1 MKSLA
6 KKVSYNLFLSAF
18 NSLYR
23 NYFMIR
29 RSKFGFIHPKARVRF
44 PILIKGIEN
53 VFMYENTHI
62 LGHSKI
68 ITTQARFI
76 MKKNSA
82 SAEGLTVVTG
92 NHISFKGEFFIEK
105 AGDLD
110 VQVPQDVIVEE
121 DVGIYSNVTILAGVT
136 VGRGAVIGSGSVC
149 RKSIPPYAI
158 IIGNPAK
165 IVGFKF
171 SPEEVIEHEKVLYP
185 ENERLSLDFLQKNY
199 DKYFIK
205 RHKEIRSFLSL

>member
-1 MKSLA
+1 MTTF
-6 KKVSYNLFLSAF
+6 KKRISFNLFLSAF
-18 NSLYR
+18 NSMYR
-23 NYFMIR
+23 NYFEAR
-29 RSKFGFIHPKARVRF
+29 RSKFGYIHPSARVRF

-53 VFMYENTHI
+53 VYMFENTHI

-68 ITTQARFI
+68 ISTQAQFI

-92 NHISFKGEFFIEK
+92 NHIAYKGEFFIEK

-110 VQVPQDVIVEE
+110 IQVPQDVIVEE
-121 DVGIYSNVTILAGVT
+121 DVGIYSNVTILAGVK
-136 VGRGAVIGSGSVC
+136 VGRGAIIGSGTVC

-158 IIGNPAK
+158 VMGNPAK
-165 IVGFKF
+165 IVGFKL
-171 SPEEVIEHEKVLYP
+171 SPEEVLEHEKVLYP
-185 ENERLSLDFLQKNY
+185 ENERLSLEFLEKNY
-199 DKYFIK
+199 QKYFIK